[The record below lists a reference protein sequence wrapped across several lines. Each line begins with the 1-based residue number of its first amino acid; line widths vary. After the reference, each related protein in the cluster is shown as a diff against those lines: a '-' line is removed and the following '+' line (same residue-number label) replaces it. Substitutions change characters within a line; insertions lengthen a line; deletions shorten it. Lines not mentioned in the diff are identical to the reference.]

1 MNYPDTHDLWHPPSG
16 YSAIGHK
23 PQPRPMRTTF
33 SNTRFEIE
41 FPGPTL
47 KINTGGITGLTI
59 HELHELGDLI
69 QTALE
74 TTGNSKRTEQPYTM
88 GNPGQ
93 PSDPINKSDA
103 LHDQYEAETGQKLK
117 S

>member
-1 MNYPDTHDLWHPPSG
+1 
-16 YSAIGHK
+16 
-23 PQPRPMRTTF
+23 MRTTF
-33 SNTRFEIE
+33 SNNRFEIE

-47 KINTGGITGLTI
+47 KINTGGITALSV

-74 TTGNSKRTEQPYTM
+74 TTGNSKRVEQPYTM
-88 GNPGQ
+88 GNPSQ
-93 PSDPINKSDA
+93 LEDPINKSDQ
-103 LHDQYEAETGQKLK
+103 LHEQYEAEQGHTLTPSG